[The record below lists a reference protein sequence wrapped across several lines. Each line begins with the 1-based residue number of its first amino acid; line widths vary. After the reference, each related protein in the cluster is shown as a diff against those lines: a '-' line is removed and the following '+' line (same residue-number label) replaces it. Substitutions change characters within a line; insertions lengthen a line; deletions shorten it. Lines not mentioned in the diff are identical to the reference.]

1 MTGAP
6 DAPDPRPCPRS
17 TAVHRAAT
25 HRGLFAV
32 AILAA
37 LILTA
42 MFTPAT
48 RTAAIGA
55 RPALRLGSLQLSPC
69 MQRPTGWCGTTALPL
84 DRRDPD
90 SPTLGIGFAWVPATG
105 RPQGTVVVVDGG
117 PGWATHHSRDAYLKM
132 LGPLRASRNLLLFD
146 LRGTGRSQALT
157 CPDLEHYAGHP
168 SGPDFARTVGACG
181 NRLDH
186 TWHRTDGS
194 WIHASELFGTV
205 DAAQDLADVLT
216 QLGLSGVDLYGD
228 SYGGWFAQVF
238 AARHPSLLRSL
249 TLDATYEVLGLD
261 PWYTSS
267 ATTARAAFALV
278 CRRSPQCAAA
288 HPSTD
293 AWTLISALASRLRT
307 APLAGTTTGP
317 DGEPIAVTVTVTTL
331 VDLVNDAGVDPGIY
345 RSLQAAAQALLT
357 RGDSVP
363 LLRLAEQTTAH
374 DGTNLPPPDF
384 SSALYFAVACTDY
397 PQLFAM
403 TSPSAERARR
413 LRGRIAAQPAA
424 TFAPFTAV
432 EWTTVNAYTN
442 TYDGCLDWPA
452 PQRSHTPIATRPPLV
467 PATLP
472 ALVLGGDLDSLTPA
486 IGGRRVAAQL
496 GPSARFITVPN
507 LTHITAMPD
516 ATRPGPEACGQSLYR
531 QFLRA
536 PATALHH
543 LDTSCTRHTP
553 AIPTLADYPTH
564 LTDTAPATPAPGN
577 QARPT
582 ALRAAAVGASALSDA
597 LARSGYLTHGHDTGL
612 RGGAWTVT
620 GAPQAHLT
628 LTDVRWVTD
637 ATVNGTATWDQ
648 TNGTVT
654 AHLNITPDT
663 DLGPGYA
670 AVPGT
675 GPGTS
680 AASDITIDLT
690 WNTLTPNT
698 PASISGTAGDTPLHA
713 TLPAP

>member
-1 MTGAP
+1 MT
-6 DAPDPRPCPRS
+6 DAPYAPAPRPCPRS
-17 TAVHRAAT
+17 TVIHRAALY
-25 HRGLFAV
+25 RGLLAV

-48 RTAAIGA
+48 RTAARGA
-55 RPALRLGSLQLSPC
+55 RTDLRLGALQLTPC
-69 MQRPTGWCGTTALPL
+69 TQRPTGWCGTTALPL

-90 SPTLGIGFAWVPATG
+90 SPTLDIGFEWVPATG

-117 PGWATHHSRDAYLKM
+117 PGWATRHSRDAYLKM

-157 CPDLEHYAGHP
+157 CPDLEHYAGQP
-168 SGPDFARTVGACG
+168 SGPDFAQTVGACG
-181 NRLDH
+181 DQLDH
-186 TWHRTDGS
+186 TWHRPDGS

-205 DAAQDLADVLT
+205 DATQDLADVLT

-261 PWYTSS
+261 PWYTSGV
-267 ATTARAAFALV
+267 TTARTAFALA
-278 CRRSPQCAAA
+278 CRRAPQCAA
-288 HPSTD
+288 HTSTD
-293 AWTLISALASRLRT
+293 AWTLISRLASRLRT
-307 APLAGTTTGP
+307 APLTGTTTDL
-317 DGEPIAVTVTVTTL
+317 DGEPITVTVTVTTL

-345 RSLQAAAQALLT
+345 RSLQAAAQTLLT
-357 RGDSVP
+357 RGDSAP
-363 LLRLAEQTTAH
+363 LLRLAAQTTAH
-374 DGTNLPPPDF
+374 DGTNLPPPDY

-403 TSPSAERARR
+403 TSPSAERARM
-413 LRGRIAAQPAA
+413 LQDRIAAQPAA
-424 TFAPFTAV
+424 TFAPFTTA

-442 TYDGCLDWPA
+442 TYDGCLAWPA
-452 PQRSHTPIATRPPLV
+452 PQRPHMPITTRPPLV
-467 PATLP
+467 PATVP

-536 PATALHH
+536 PAAALHH

-553 AIPTLADYPTH
+553 AVPTLTDYPTH
-564 LTDTAPATPAPGN
+564 LTDTTPATPAPGN
-577 QARPT
+577 QAHPA

-597 LARSGYLTHGHDTGL
+597 LARSGYLPHGHDTGL
-612 RGGAWTVT
+612 RGGTWTLT
-620 GAPQAHLT
+620 GTPQAHLT

-654 AHLNITPDT
+654 AHLTITPDT
-663 DLGPGYA
+663 ETNTDTN
-670 AVPGT
+670 T
-675 GPGTS
+675 GPGPG
-680 AASDITIDLT
+680 ITIDIT

-698 PASISGTAGDTPLHA
+698 PASISGTAGDAPLHA
-713 TLPAP
+713 TLPSP